1 MTRSILRSVAL
12 MLLAGF
18 AFGISSASAGTVTVS
33 GEDPNASISVTVEN
47 ATVADVLAQL
57 REKFDFEVEDL
68 AHAGTDEAFDAK
80 LAGNLADVLQRL
92 LRNRNHVIV
101 RSAEAASGIS
111 RVVIINDK
119 IGKAASQTKQDK
131 AALQQIENAKRA
143 TGE

>member
-1 MTRSILRSVAL
+1 MDSRPRLREPSISGRI
-12 MLLAGF
+12 LAR
-18 AFGISSASAGTVTVS
+18 
-33 GEDPNASISVTVEN
+33 SISVTVEN
-47 ATVADVLAQL
+47 ASSVRMCWPSFA
-57 REKFDFEVEDL
+57 RNFDFEVEDL

-80 LAGNLADVLQRL
+80 LSGNLVDVLQKRL

-111 RVVIINDK
+111 RVVIINEK

-131 AALQQIENAKRA
+131 AAPQQIENAKRA

>member
-1 MTRSILRSVAL
+1 MARPILRSVAL

-18 AFGISSASAGTVTVS
+18 AYGFSSASAGTVTVS
-33 GEDPNASISVTVEN
+33 GEDPSASISVTVEN
-47 ATVADVLAQL
+47 ASVADVLAEL

-80 LAGNLADVLQRL
+80 LSGNLVDVLQRL